1 MEQIKE
7 NNNRFF
13 ALLAVLLISIASF
26 LFVNNYVLADDG
38 NADEGGY
45 SEEYY
50 TISTSNNFVFH
61 CFISS
66 HRTTACNTVSDVCF
80 Q

>member
-26 LFVNNYVLADDG
+26 LFVNNYVLADDS

-45 SEEYY
+45 SEEYEKEDCDKK
-50 TISTSNNFVFH
+50 NKE
-61 CFISS
+61 SS
-66 HRTTACNTVSDVCF
+66 L
-80 Q
+80 

>member
-26 LFVNNYVLADDG
+26 LFVNNYILADDG
-38 NADEGGY
+38 NADEGSY
-45 SEEYY
+45 SEEYEEKDCDKKDKEAS
-50 TISTSNNFVFH
+50 I
-61 CFISS
+61 
-66 HRTTACNTVSDVCF
+66 
-80 Q
+80 

>member
-38 NADEGGY
+38 NTDESGY
-45 SEEYY
+45 SEEYKEKDCDKKDKEA
-50 TISTSNNFVFH
+50 SL
-61 CFISS
+61 
-66 HRTTACNTVSDVCF
+66 
-80 Q
+80 

>member
-38 NADEGGY
+38 NAGEGGY
-45 SEEYY
+45 SEEYKEKDCDKKDKEA
-50 TISTSNNFVFH
+50 SL
-61 CFISS
+61 
-66 HRTTACNTVSDVCF
+66 
-80 Q
+80 

>member
-26 LFVNNYVLADDG
+26 LFVNKYVLADDF
-38 NADEGGY
+38 NADDGSY
-45 SEEYY
+45 SEEYEKEDCE
-50 TISTSNNFVFH
+50 IKIKEASL
-61 CFISS
+61 
-66 HRTTACNTVSDVCF
+66 
-80 Q
+80 

>member
-38 NADEGGY
+38 NSDDGSY
-45 SEEYY
+45 SEEYEKEDCEKK
-50 TISTSNNFVFH
+50 SKDASL
-61 CFISS
+61 
-66 HRTTACNTVSDVCF
+66 
-80 Q
+80 

>member
-38 NADEGGY
+38 SY
-45 SEEYY
+45 SEEYEKEDCEMK
-50 TISTSNNFVFH
+50 SKEASL
-61 CFISS
+61 
-66 HRTTACNTVSDVCF
+66 
-80 Q
+80 

>member
-45 SEEYY
+45 SEEYKEKDA
-50 TISTSNNFVFH
+50 IRKIKKQVFKL
-61 CFISS
+61 
-66 HRTTACNTVSDVCF
+66 T
-80 Q
+80 

>member
-38 NADEGGY
+38 NADDGSY
-45 SEEYY
+45 SEEYEKEDCEMK
-50 TISTSNNFVFH
+50 SKEASL
-61 CFISS
+61 
-66 HRTTACNTVSDVCF
+66 
-80 Q
+80 

>member
-38 NADEGGY
+38 NADDGSY
-45 SEEYY
+45 SEEYEKEDCENK
-50 TISTSNNFVFH
+50 SKEASL
-61 CFISS
+61 
-66 HRTTACNTVSDVCF
+66 
-80 Q
+80 

>member
-26 LFVNNYVLADDG
+26 LFVNNYVLADGG

-45 SEEYY
+45 SEAVSY
-50 TISTSNNFVFH
+50 THLTLPTNREV
-61 CFISS
+61 
-66 HRTTACNTVSDVCF
+66 
-80 Q
+80 

>member
-7 NNNRFF
+7 NNRFF

-38 NADEGGY
+38 NADGGY
-45 SEEYY
+45 SEEYKEKG
-50 TISTSNNFVFH
+50 TIRKIKKQVFKL
-61 CFISS
+61 
-66 HRTTACNTVSDVCF
+66 T
-80 Q
+80 

>member
-38 NADEGGY
+38 NVDEGGY
-45 SEEYY
+45 SEEYKEKDCDKKDKEA
-50 TISTSNNFVFH
+50 SL
-61 CFISS
+61 
-66 HRTTACNTVSDVCF
+66 
-80 Q
+80 